1 MLEVK
6 ILPTFESMQIVSF
19 TALVQRGISCQETA
33 SMRAEVKSRCVRAL
47 SRLCC
52 ESFIHSSLRTDHKFL
67 QNLLPERQFL
77 ANPDSR
83 ASCDIK
89 LGLLVLCTFA
99 VEVALTY
106 TSANAPTTL
115 TSDPE
120 NSGRMAQDHYRP
132 RKGKRRDNDISRDRR
147 QTRDDRRFEGDRGP
161 KYAMNDGKFLLHPSP
176 FTATH

>member
-19 TALVQRGISCQETA
+19 TAPAQRGISCQETA

-77 ANPDSR
+77 
-83 ASCDIK
+83 CD
-89 LGLLVLCTFA
+89 A
-99 VEVALTY
+99 
-106 TSANAPTTL
+106 
-115 TSDPE
+115 E
-120 NSGRMAQDHYRP
+120 NSGCMAQDHYRQ

-161 KYAMNDGKFLLHPSP
+161 KYAMNDGKFLFHPSP
-176 FTATH
+176 FAATQ